1 MMKRRHF
8 NLIKTGRK
16 NKLALAVGLALA
28 MSAMGSVYASGNDDT
43 FKNFANKD
51 ALMKAAEGFK
61 TQEFKNST
69 GLEAIGADKAYAL
82 GYSGAGVGIGL
93 VDTPVW
99 SNNSELNG
107 KVYHYG
113 FDGALQDRNHGT
125 FISGIIAAKKDSKG
139 MHGIAF
145 DSEVY
150 SIGFDNSIYDKGKI
164 KQHKAYIG
172 FIDDLPDKVK
182 VVNNSWGAETGMLA
196 YNSDSIWN
204 IDSNYWKDNL
214 NVEEYR
220 DFKLLVTK
228 LKEDI
233 SIKNRAYVW
242 AAGNMGEL
250 GVPTFGAGVGNF
262 DELKN
267 NTVNVIS
274 GNLLTDTIASNSN
287 IAENAYKYT
296 VVAPGNDICSIDA
309 EGAKPWVNTIYKK
322 ENISATS
329 YAAPYVSATLGLIQ
343 EAYPYMN
350 GKEMIDT
357 LFSTANTKFGENEN
371 YVVLFGSDNDDKL
384 KNIKIIY
391 CDNTKHKDDEIKS
404 DLIKYFNHNKDKEKC
419 FKEFGIDDIESFLE
433 KFKNQGKVYYLK
445 REQIFG
451 QGIVDAGKA
460 VQGLGAIDVD
470 RLSKDDITTKY
481 SNEKFYMYKV
491 DTKKVADNFRGRNY
505 SIWSNDIG
513 DKNVTA
519 INAGLE
525 KTGDV
530 KLILLGENTYGGA
543 TVAKGGFLQ
552 IVRGV
557 GGDVYVGGDSNAAA
571 SAEINGYAKNIY
583 ALESGKVK
591 ISDIVSKNYANVD
604 ADFLAAALPDTNKVD
619 INGGLFAIGKNSITG
634 EGSTINVNLTRSDS
648 AIKGALYQD
657 ELGKINLS
665 LANEAKFILQQGTG
679 YYAGNS
685 YKSNDTINNLTLN
698 NSGEF
703 DLSKDRYFTKLTINN
718 LSGYNGIFSLNTDL
732 KNNIGD
738 MIIVR
743 NAESDVLQ
751 NIKIYDKNLFDISNI
766 DNPLLVVQAPSN
778 VIFSGILMDEGISKW
793 TPIITK
799 SNDDNGQSK
808 WFFLG
813 YTNDVNYDNPYM
825 TAMVKSYYTTDDT
838 INKGIEATT
847 NRYNTIHVVDVEQ
860 SEGEA
865 FQIKS
870 LNAHNSAISG
880 NVQFINSGKVKLT
893 AEHNSKGLF
902 LDEFIGISTE
912 KGNFSAQQDFSI
924 DMLDSYS
931 RKTVAIHNIKQAD
944 LNGNLDISLSASRIG
959 VGILNSGNLK
969 THNDVSIIS
978 GSDAIMGIDNS
989 GDMIIYGNLTLKDN
1003 YNEDNKYRYYSGI
1016 LNRNEQGTAKIYV
1029 SGDVNIE
1036 LSNNDAERY
1045 YYSYNDMYNY
1055 RNTPEKFVQGIFNDG
1070 GTIIVDGAIRMTNS
1084 DKRLDG
1090 IVNYSGNMIIGA
1102 IDSALEVEN
1111 RGFMEIKNRVKDV
1124 YLVNR
1129 GKLVLPDI
1137 AYLSYLS
1144 NSGELHGNELDISGD
1159 FYQGDGNVDYNNIY
1173 VDGIMTLSGGESTIG
1188 NLIVNNVN
1196 EEKAAI
1202 KIPYSGNAKTVIRNL
1217 DIKNNG
1223 IDFISANKDASLN
1236 ITNDCYIKN
1245 NNIQKNAIDKNYGNG
1260 NCYGELNINSSGKGI
1275 VKIIGEIC
1283 DNGSWDDENFKTTKI
1298 NLSNS
1303 DSFITTHIGG
1313 GDGVDLKMSNG
1324 AILELSDN
1332 VDGKNE
1338 YNRKYYR
1345 IGNIDLSS
1353 KAIIALSTLNS
1364 KSGLEIYRTKLGKEF
1379 NVVQLSGTDGI
1390 IRIGIMQDENMKGS
1404 ITSDIFSIRK
1414 NITEGA
1420 KHIVEL
1426 LPMQADFMLTNDT
1439 KINPFIIIKD
1449 SSENN
1454 GGYKLNFT
1462 INPFDA
1468 GAYNYTPTLTNEK
1481 SKDNVDLWKVT
1492 DIKLTGSTPNP
1503 TPEPDPN
1510 PNPMPDPD
1518 PAPNPNP
1525 TPDPDPNPNPMPE
1538 PNPDPN
1544 PNPTPDPDPNPNPN
1558 PNPDP
1563 NPNPNPDPTPDPN
1576 PTPAPVLSNLTYNTR
1591 ANAINNYYRWRDEY
1605 NNLQKRL
1612 GDLRMSKEENGLW
1625 ARTFHGKEES
1635 GKYGLNNQYNAFQIG
1650 YDKQLLQ
1657 DDGGKWF
1664 VGAAVTSYDGKTNYA
1679 KQGKA
1684 DNNSIGLALYGSYLG
1699 EKGHYF
1705 DVVAR
1710 HSRLKSELTSY
1721 AAGTGNKITGDYHNW
1736 GSSLSME
1743 YGRRISMK
1751 HDFYLQPEA
1760 ELTYGTTS
1768 SASYSLSDGSRV
1780 KQDGISSLTA
1790 RAGLTVGKEFKNS
1803 NVFASISAV
1812 HDFGDDNVFSIT
1824 DKYGKTYKD
1833 ISNLKDSWYEL
1844 SVGGNVKF
1852 NNNTY
1857 IYADLEKTF
1866 GGDIQTKWRYNFG
1879 VRYSF

>member
-16 NKLALAVGLALA
+16 SKLALAVGLALA
-28 MSAMGSVYASGNDDT
+28 MSAMGSVFASGNDDT

-384 KNIKIIY
+384 KDIKIIY
-391 CDNTKHKDDEIKS
+391 CDKTKHKDDEIKS

-451 QGIVDAGKA
+451 QGVVDAGKA

-513 DKNVTA
+513 DKNVTG

-557 GGDVYVGGDSNAAA
+557 GGDVYVGGDSNIAA

-685 YKSNDTINNLTLN
+685 YKSNDTINNLRMDSFATFDMSQDGVYSTLKI
-698 NSGEF
+698 
-703 DLSKDRYFTKLTINN
+703 DKLQGRDGQFI
-718 LSGYNGIFSLNTDL
+718 LGTDL
-732 KNNIGD
+732 ANCNGDSIFVTGSDAGEHWISIVDKNSVYADNEDGAKKVLVATTPDNVKFKGLALAQDMGVNQYNFTPNIYYD
-738 MIIVR
+738 
-743 NAESDVLQ
+743 E
-751 NIKIYDKNLFDISNI
+751 NIKGWYFNGFRNTFEKPSSNTSWIY
-766 DNPLLVVQAPSN
+766 
-778 VIFSGILMDEGISKW
+778 
-793 TPIITK
+793 T
-799 SNDDNGQSK
+799 
-808 WFFLG
+808 
-813 YTNDVNYDNPYM
+813 TNDV
-825 TAMVKSYYTTDDT
+825 
-838 INKGIEATT
+838 INKGIHIGNDSINVKVIQKETPAMIIRSHLDDKYSVYPIVISK
-847 NRYNTIHVVDVEQ
+847 NKYLNFVGDGAIEVYNNLDD
-860 SEGEA
+860 
-865 FQIKS
+865 
-870 LNAHNSAISG
+870 LNNGDKYFNIADSSAILNDG
-880 NVQFINSGKVKLT
+880 DINVHQRIILT
-893 AEHNSKGLF
+893 SKNE
-902 LDEFIGISTE
+902 DKNTP
-912 KGNFSAQQDFSI
+912 
-924 DMLDSYS
+924 
-931 RKTVAIHNIKQAD
+931 
-944 LNGNLDISLSASRIG
+944 
-959 VGILNSGNLK
+959 VGIYR
-969 THNDVSIIS
+969 SIE
-978 GSDAIMGIDNS
+978 N
-989 GDMIIYGNLTLKDN
+989 YGNLSFF
-1003 YNEDNKYRYYSGI
+1003 NELEINHS
-1016 LNRNEQGTAKIYV
+1016 
-1029 SGDVNIE
+1029 
-1036 LSNNDAERY
+1036 
-1045 YYSYNDMYNY
+1045 
-1055 RNTPEKFVQGIFNDG
+1055 
-1070 GTIIVDGAIRMTNS
+1070 
-1084 DKRLDG
+1084 
-1090 IVNYSGNMIIGA
+1090 VNYSHTSEAIYNLGKIDIGKK
-1102 IDSALEVEN
+1102 
-1111 RGFMEIKNRVKDV
+1111 F
-1124 YLVNR
+1124 
-1129 GKLVLPDI
+1129 
-1137 AYLSYLS
+1137 
-1144 NSGELHGNELDISGD
+1144 
-1159 FYQGDGNVDYNNIY
+1159 
-1173 VDGIMTLSGGESTIG
+1173 TI
-1188 NLIVNNVN
+1188 N
-1196 EEKAAI
+1196 
-1202 KIPYSGNAKTVIRNL
+1202 
-1217 DIKNNG
+1217 
-1223 IDFISANKDASLN
+1223 ISAD
-1236 ITNDCYIKN
+1236 T
-1245 NNIQKNAIDKNYGNG
+1245 
-1260 NCYGELNINSSGKGI
+1260 NINSPTGIYNGYETKKGGKYI
-1275 VKIIGEIC
+1275 FGEINAK
-1283 DNGSWDDENFKTTKI
+1283 D
-1298 NLSNS
+1298 
-1303 DSFITTHIGG
+1303 DSFITIT
-1313 GDGVDLKMSNG
+1313 DDLKNKSLRTAT
-1324 AILELSDN
+1324 AIENKGKMIFEKDLN
-1332 VDGKNE
+1332 V
-1338 YNRKYYR
+1338 
-1345 IGNIDLSS
+1345 ILPGNT
-1353 KAIIALSTLNS
+1353 STGPCS
-1364 KSGLEIYRTKLGKEF
+1364 WDYA
-1379 NVVQLSGTDGI
+1379 DGI
-1390 IRIGIMQDENMKGS
+1390 
-1404 ITSDIFSIRK
+1404 
-1414 NITEGA
+1414 
-1420 KHIVEL
+1420 
-1426 LPMQADFMLTNDT
+1426 
-1439 KINPFIIIKD
+1439 
-1449 SSENN
+1449 ENN
-1454 GGYKLNFT
+1454 GIHFT
-1462 INPFDA
+1462 YSDSPWS
-1468 GAYNYTPTLTNEK
+1468 PTY
-1481 SKDNVDLWKVT
+1481 SVD
-1492 DIKLTGSTPNP
+1492 
-1503 TPEPDPN
+1503 E
-1510 PNPMPDPD
+1510 
-1518 PAPNPNP
+1518 
-1525 TPDPDPNPNPMPE
+1525 
-1538 PNPDPN
+1538 
-1544 PNPTPDPDPNPNPN
+1544 
-1558 PNPDP
+1558 
-1563 NPNPNPDPTPDPN
+1563 
-1576 PTPAPVLSNLTYNTR
+1576 
-1591 ANAINNYYRWRDEY
+1591 
-1605 NNLQKRL
+1605 
-1612 GDLRMSKEENGLW
+1612 
-1625 ARTFHGKEES
+1625 
-1635 GKYGLNNQYNAFQIG
+1635 
-1650 YDKQLLQ
+1650 
-1657 DDGGKWF
+1657 
-1664 VGAAVTSYDGKTNYA
+1664 
-1679 KQGKA
+1679 
-1684 DNNSIGLALYGSYLG
+1684 GSYF
-1699 EKGHYF
+1699 E
-1705 DVVAR
+1705 
-1710 HSRLKSELTSY
+1710 
-1721 AAGTGNKITGDYHNW
+1721 
-1736 GSSLSME
+1736 
-1743 YGRRISMK
+1743 
-1751 HDFYLQPEA
+1751 
-1760 ELTYGTTS
+1760 
-1768 SASYSLSDGSRV
+1768 V
-1780 KQDGISSLTA
+1780 KD
-1790 RAGLTVGKEFKNS
+1790 
-1803 NVFASISAV
+1803 
-1812 HDFGDDNVFSIT
+1812 
-1824 DKYGKTYKD
+1824 
-1833 ISNLKDSWYEL
+1833 
-1844 SVGGNVKF
+1844 
-1852 NNNTY
+1852 
-1857 IYADLEKTF
+1857 
-1866 GGDIQTKWRYNFG
+1866 
-1879 VRYSF
+1879 

>member
-1 MMKRRHF
+1 MKRRNF

-16 NKLALAVGLALA
+16 SKLTLAVGLALA

-51 ALMKAAEGFK
+51 ALMKTAEGFK

-145 DSEVY
+145 DSDVY

-309 EGAKPWVNTIYKK
+309 EGAKLWVNTIYKK

-357 LFSTANTKFGENEN
+357 LFSTANTKFGKNEN

-384 KNIKIIY
+384 KDIKIIY

-445 REQIFG
+445 KEQIFG
-451 QGIVDAGKA
+451 QGIVDVGKA

-481 SNEKFYMYKV
+481 SNDKFYMYKV

-513 DKNVTA
+513 DKNVTG

-530 KLILLGENTYGGA
+530 KLILLGKNTYGGA

-557 GGDVYVGGDSNAAA
+557 GGDVYVGGDSNISA

-648 AIKGALYQD
+648 VIKGALYQD

-685 YKSNDTINNLTLN
+685 YKSNDTINNLRMDSFVTFDMSQDGVYSTLKIDKLQGRDGQFILGTDLANCKGDSIFVTGSDAGEHWISIVDKNGVYADNEDGAKKVLVATTPDNVKFKGLALTQDMGVNQYNFTPNIYYDENIKGWYFDGFKNTFEKPSSNTSWIYTTNDVINEGIHIGNDSINVKVIQKETPAMIIRSNLDDKYSVYPIVISKNKYLNFVGDGAIEVYNNLDNLN
-698 NSGEF
+698 NG
-703 DLSKDRYFTKLTINN
+703 DKYFHVADSSAILNDGDINVHQRIILTSRNEDKNTPVGIYRSIENYGNFSFFNELEINHSVNYSHTSEAIYNLGKMDIGKKFTINISADTN
-718 LSGYNGIFSLNTDL
+718 INSPTGIYNGYETKKGGKYIFGEINAKDDSFITITDDL
-732 KNNIGD
+732 KNKSLRTATAIENKGKMIFEKDLNIILPGNTSTGPCSWDYADGIENNGIHFTYSDSPWSPTYSVDEGSYFEVKGKLSISNSKAGEAGSIFNESKSVFKAGTIVTDNLITNKGEMYVKNGIEGTEFRNIGGTLLLD
-738 MIIVR
+738 GESKLGYLYNSDEGNITGDIVR
-743 NAESDVLQ
+743 
-751 NIKIYDKNLFDISNI
+751 
-766 DNPLLVVQAPSN
+766 
-778 VIFSGILMDEGISKW
+778 SK
-793 TPIITK
+793 K
-799 SNDDNGQSK
+799 
-808 WFFLG
+808 
-813 YTNDVNYDNPYM
+813 
-825 TAMVKSYYTTDDT
+825 
-838 INKGIEATT
+838 
-847 NRYNTIHVVDVEQ
+847 
-860 SEGEA
+860 
-865 FQIKS
+865 
-870 LNAHNSAISG
+870 
-880 NVQFINSGKVKLT
+880 
-893 AEHNSKGLF
+893 
-902 LDEFIGISTE
+902 
-912 KGNFSAQQDFSI
+912 
-924 DMLDSYS
+924 
-931 RKTVAIHNIKQAD
+931 
-944 LNGNLDISLSASRIG
+944 
-959 VGILNSGNLK
+959 
-969 THNDVSIIS
+969 
-978 GSDAIMGIDNS
+978 
-989 GDMIIYGNLTLKDN
+989 
-1003 YNEDNKYRYYSGI
+1003 
-1016 LNRNEQGTAKIYV
+1016 
-1029 SGDVNIE
+1029 
-1036 LSNNDAERY
+1036 
-1045 YYSYNDMYNY
+1045 
-1055 RNTPEKFVQGIFNDG
+1055 IFNDG
-1070 GTIIVDGAIRMTNS
+1070 NKIKLDTVYSNYIDNGDAAILN
-1084 DKRLDG
+1084 
-1090 IVNYSGNMIIGA
+1090 
-1102 IDSALEVEN
+1102 
-1111 RGFMEIKNRVKDV
+1111 IKNIKFESIKKNSWDT
-1124 YLVNR
+1124 
-1129 GKLVLPDI
+1129 DI
-1137 AYLSYLS
+1137 
-1144 NSGELHGNELDISGD
+1144 
-1159 FYQGDGNVDYNNIY
+1159 
-1173 VDGIMTLSGGESTIG
+1173 
-1188 NLIVNNVN
+1188 
-1196 EEKAAI
+1196 
-1202 KIPYSGNAKTVIRNL
+1202 
-1217 DIKNNG
+1217 
-1223 IDFISANKDASLN
+1223 
-1236 ITNDCYIKN
+1236 
-1245 NNIQKNAIDKNYGNG
+1245 KNYGNLIINENG
-1260 NCYGELNINSSGKGI
+1260 DGTVKIYGDIENQKGI
-1275 VKIIGEIC
+1275 LQLNLTNNESYISGSICGEGTNVK
-1283 DNGSWDDENFKTTKI
+1283 
-1298 NLSNS
+1298 L
-1303 DSFITTHIGG
+1303 
-1313 GDGVDLKMSNG
+1313 SNG
-1324 AILELSDN
+1324 AQWINNRYSYIDSLGLFDNGVIELAY
-1332 VDGKNE
+1332 GKSRGNDLIVKE
-1338 YNRKYYR
+1338 LNGNRGT
-1345 IGNIDLSS
+1345 INIQ
-1353 KAIIALSTLNS
+1353 I
-1364 KSGLEIYRTKLGKEF
+1364 KSG
-1379 NVVQLSGTDGI
+1379 
-1390 IRIGIMQDENMKGS
+1390 
-1404 ITSDIFSIRK
+1404 
-1414 NITEGA
+1414 
-1420 KHIVEL
+1420 
-1426 LPMQADFMLTNDT
+1426 DT
-1439 KINPFIIIKD
+1439 KIYAGELKIDKNNTYGAVHTINLINKGVSSYDLNHASPFTIIED
-1449 SSENN
+1449 SSEKN

-1462 INPFDA
+1462 INHFDA

-1481 SKDNVDLWKVT
+1481 SQDNVDLWKVT

-1503 TPEPDPN
+1503 TPD
-1510 PNPMPDPD
+1510 
-1518 PAPNPNP
+1518 
-1525 TPDPDPNPNPMPE
+1525 

-1544 PNPTPDPDPNPNPN
+1544 PNPTPDPNPNPN

-1563 NPNPNPDPTPDPN
+1563 NPDPTPDPDPNPNPNPDPNPDPTPDPDPNPNPDPNPDPTPDPDPNPNPTPDPDPN

-1612 GDLRMSKEENGLW
+1612 GDLRMSTEENGLW

-1657 DDGGKWF
+1657 DDGSKWF

-1803 NVFASISAV
+1803 NIFASISAV
-1812 HDFGDDNVFSIT
+1812 HDFGDDNVLSIT

>member
-16 NKLALAVGLALA
+16 SKLALAVGLALA

-69 GLEAIGADKAYAL
+69 GLEAIGADKSYAL
-82 GYSGAGVGIGL
+82 GYSGD
-93 VDTPVW
+93 DTYLGMIELSQPHI
-99 SNNSELNG
+99 SNDDLCGNICKDGDLLLG
-107 KVYHYG
+107 KPNDILHATHV
-113 FDGALQDRNHGT
+113 A
-125 FISGIIAAKKDSKG
+125 GIILAKKSGLKDNAD
-139 MHGIAF
+139 MHG
-145 DSEVY
+145 V
-150 SIGFDNSIYDKGKI
+150 
-164 KQHKAYIG
+164 
-172 FIDDLPDKVK
+172 
-182 VVNNSWGAETGMLA
+182 A
-196 YNSDSIWN
+196 YNSKLYTYQVDTGVIKPLLLKIPDSVIIIN
-204 IDSNYWKDNL
+204 ESFGFPSGLAESIVGSDMRIL
-214 NVEEYR
+214 NS
-220 DFKLLVTK
+220 KLAANGK
-228 LKEDI
+228 LI
-233 SIKNRAYVW
+233 IH
-242 AAGNMGEL
+242 AAGNDSMLERKDLMDAYTDNTKHNFIGVAGINQNKKTNESNFLNPVSNLPGSLKSNFVMAPSANINSTLPNNKYGEM
-250 GVPTFGAGVGNF
+250 
-262 DELKN
+262 
-267 NTVNVIS
+267 S
-274 GNLLTDTIASNSN
+274 G
-287 IAENAYKYT
+287 
-296 VVAPGNDICSIDA
+296 
-309 EGAKPWVNTIYKK
+309 
-322 ENISATS
+322 TS
-329 YAAPYVSATLGLIQ
+329 MAAPYVTGTAALVQ
-343 EAYPYMN
+343 EACPYLT
-350 GKEMIDT
+350 GKQIGDII
-357 LFSTANTKFGENEN
+357 LSTANNKFELAPYYFQIETSRDGSENGEDRYKLDKIRQIFIKQDGVQVINTIDEN
-371 YVVLFGSDNDDKL
+371 LIGDFFDLYIAKNHIRHPDRETFINNTL
-384 KNIKIIY
+384 K
-391 CDNTKHKDDEIKS
+391 
-404 DLIKYFNHNKDKEKC
+404 NKDKIWEVVELP
-419 FKEFGIDDIESFLE
+419 FEE
-433 KFKNQGKVYYLK
+433 V
-445 REQIFG
+445 FG

-481 SNEKFYMYKV
+481 SNDKFYMYKV

-513 DKNVTA
+513 DKNVTG
-519 INAGLE
+519 INVGLE

-557 GGDVYVGGDSNAAA
+557 GGDVYVGGDSNVAA

-685 YKSNDTINNLTLN
+685 YKSNDTVNNLRMDSFATFDMSQDGVYSTLKIDKLQGRDGQFILGTDLAN
-698 NSGEF
+698 CKGDSIFVTGSDAGEHWISIV
-703 DLSKDRYFTKLTINN
+703 DK
-718 LSGYNGIFSLNTDL
+718 NGIYADNEDGAKKVFVATTPDNVEFKGLALAQDMGVNQYNFTP
-732 KNNIGD
+732 NIYYD
-738 MIIVR
+738 
-743 NAESDVLQ
+743 E
-751 NIKIYDKNLFDISNI
+751 NIKGWYFDGFRNEFAKPEVDS
-766 DNPLLVVQAPSN
+766 
-778 VIFSGILMDEGISKW
+778 VINKSGIYTTDNVFNNGIYGNGAHYLDGSWKETAIKVIKGKAPYLIINKTGIDEN
-793 TPIITK
+793 IIGV
-799 SNDDNGQSK
+799 SGAVQ
-808 WFFLG
+808 FLG
-813 YTNDVNYDNPYM
+813 DGPVNIKVENNDPMKSYIYGTTTGLKYRGDHILNANQDM
-825 TAMVKSYYTTDDT
+825 KIDVKSYNDTYGIDNFVPKRYT
-838 INKGIEATT
+838 GYRIETT
-847 NRYNTIHVVDVEQ
+847 
-860 SEGEA
+860 
-865 FQIKS
+865 
-870 LNAHNSAISG
+870 LN
-880 NVQFINSGKVKLT
+880 F
-893 AEHNSKGLF
+893 
-902 LDEFIGISTE
+902 
-912 KGNFSAQQDFSI
+912 
-924 DMLDSYS
+924 
-931 RKTVAIHNIKQAD
+931 
-944 LNGNLDISLSASRIG
+944 NGNLDI
-959 VGILNSGNLK
+959 NLK
-969 THNDVSIIS
+969 
-978 GSDAIMGIDNS
+978 
-989 GDMIIYGNLTLKDN
+989 
-1003 YNEDNKYRYYSGI
+1003 
-1016 LNRNEQGTAKIYV
+1016 
-1029 SGDVNIE
+1029 
-1036 LSNNDAERY
+1036 
-1045 YYSYNDMYNY
+1045 
-1055 RNTPEKFVQGIFNDG
+1055 NTN
-1070 GTIIVDGAIRMTNS
+1070 
-1084 DKRLDG
+1084 
-1090 IVNYSGNMIIGA
+1090 
-1102 IDSALEVEN
+1102 
-1111 RGFMEIKNRVKDV
+1111 
-1124 YLVNR
+1124 
-1129 GKLVLPDI
+1129 
-1137 AYLSYLS
+1137 
-1144 NSGELHGNELDISGD
+1144 
-1159 FYQGDGNVDYNNIY
+1159 
-1173 VDGIMTLSGGESTIG
+1173 
-1188 NLIVNNVN
+1188 
-1196 EEKAAI
+1196 
-1202 KIPYSGNAKTVIRNL
+1202 NAKTVAIINNREININKNLNINVSGGYANGISNVPEGKLCVGGNVNITTDGNTEGFTGIRNGTTNNTYDDETDVHIDGDL
-1217 DIKNNG
+1217 NVDLTHSKSKSDVAIKNTRLGNMLVKGNINVKCVLEDNYSIENSGVMTVGKINSDSSIKNNG
-1223 IDFISANKDASLN
+1223 TIKTSNGIFCNGVLN
-1236 ITNDCYIKN
+1236 N
-1245 NNIQKNAIDKNYGNG
+1245 
-1260 NCYGELNINSSGKGI
+1260 
-1275 VKIIGEIC
+1275 V
-1283 DNGSWDDENFKTTKI
+1283 
-1298 NLSNS
+1298 
-1303 DSFITTHIGG
+1303 G
-1313 GDGVDLKMSNG
+1313 GD
-1324 AILELSDN
+1324 LELSGVSKISRLYNLDKISGEELTINELVNSGGNINIDELTLGKKLNNTGNIEIQGLVGGDN
-1332 VDGKNE
+1332 TNPVDISGHGAISINQNKNSMVKFVGAICNDTKLTMNLVGKESYFDGHFYTNTGINYVDADIQISDGAAWIIDKKTQYNSDLKQNVKSISLNNGIIKLADCKNELIIHEFDGKNGIFLIKLNQDTLDKE
-1338 YNRKYYR
+1338 
-1345 IGNIDLSS
+1345 NISAG
-1353 KAIIALSTLNS
+1353 KIIINKNSTENS
-1364 KSGLEIYRTKLGKEF
+1364 HHSVNLIAT
-1379 NVVQLSGTDGI
+1379 Q
-1390 IRIGIMQDENMKGS
+1390 
-1404 ITSDIFSIRK
+1404 
-1414 NITEGA
+1414 
-1420 KHIVEL
+1420 
-1426 LPMQADFMLTNDT
+1426 PDFLLTNDT
-1439 KINPFIIIKD
+1439 KINPFTIIED
-1449 SSENN
+1449 SSEKN

-1492 DIKLTGSTPNP
+1492 DIKLTGSTP
-1503 TPEPDPN
+1503 D
-1510 PNPMPDPD
+1510 
-1518 PAPNPNP
+1518 P
-1525 TPDPDPNPNPMPE
+1525 TPD

-1544 PNPTPDPDPNPNPN
+1544 PNPTPDPDPNPNPTPDPDPN
-1558 PNPDP
+1558 PNPTPDPNPDP
-1563 NPNPNPDPTPDPN
+1563 NPNPTPDPNPNPNPDPNPKPDPDPTPDPN

-1612 GDLRMSKEENGLW
+1612 GDLRMSTEENGLW

-1657 DDGGKWF
+1657 DDGSKWF

-1803 NVFASISAV
+1803 NIFASISAV

-1844 SVGGNVKF
+1844 SVCGNVKF

>member
-172 FIDDLPDKVK
+172 FIDDLPDK

-445 REQIFG
+445 KEQIFG

-685 YKSNDTINNLTLN
+685 YKSNDTINNLRMDSFATFDMSQDGVYSTLKIDKLQGRDGQFILGTDLAN
-698 NSGEF
+698 CKGDSIFVTGSDAGEHWISIV
-703 DLSKDRYFTKLTINN
+703 DK
-718 LSGYNGIFSLNTDL
+718 NGIYADNEDGAKKVLVATTPDNVEFKGLALAQDMGVNQYNFTP
-732 KNNIGD
+732 NIYYD
-738 MIIVR
+738 
-743 NAESDVLQ
+743 E
-751 NIKIYDKNLFDISNI
+751 NIKGWYFDGFRNEFAKPEVDS
-766 DNPLLVVQAPSN
+766 
-778 VIFSGILMDEGISKW
+778 VINKSGIYTTDNVFNNGIYGNGAHYLDGSWKETAIKVIKGKAPYLIINKTGIDEN
-793 TPIITK
+793 IIGV
-799 SNDDNGQSK
+799 SGAVQ
-808 WFFLG
+808 FLG
-813 YTNDVNYDNPYM
+813 DGPVNIKVENNDPMKSYIYGTTTGLKYRGDHILNANQDM
-825 TAMVKSYYTTDDT
+825 KIDVKSYNDTYGIDNFVPKRYT
-838 INKGIEATT
+838 GYRIETT
-847 NRYNTIHVVDVEQ
+847 
-860 SEGEA
+860 
-865 FQIKS
+865 
-870 LNAHNSAISG
+870 LN
-880 NVQFINSGKVKLT
+880 F
-893 AEHNSKGLF
+893 
-902 LDEFIGISTE
+902 
-912 KGNFSAQQDFSI
+912 
-924 DMLDSYS
+924 
-931 RKTVAIHNIKQAD
+931 
-944 LNGNLDISLSASRIG
+944 NGNLDI
-959 VGILNSGNLK
+959 NLK
-969 THNDVSIIS
+969 
-978 GSDAIMGIDNS
+978 
-989 GDMIIYGNLTLKDN
+989 
-1003 YNEDNKYRYYSGI
+1003 
-1016 LNRNEQGTAKIYV
+1016 
-1029 SGDVNIE
+1029 
-1036 LSNNDAERY
+1036 
-1045 YYSYNDMYNY
+1045 
-1055 RNTPEKFVQGIFNDG
+1055 NTN
-1070 GTIIVDGAIRMTNS
+1070 
-1084 DKRLDG
+1084 
-1090 IVNYSGNMIIGA
+1090 
-1102 IDSALEVEN
+1102 
-1111 RGFMEIKNRVKDV
+1111 
-1124 YLVNR
+1124 
-1129 GKLVLPDI
+1129 
-1137 AYLSYLS
+1137 
-1144 NSGELHGNELDISGD
+1144 
-1159 FYQGDGNVDYNNIY
+1159 
-1173 VDGIMTLSGGESTIG
+1173 
-1188 NLIVNNVN
+1188 
-1196 EEKAAI
+1196 
-1202 KIPYSGNAKTVIRNL
+1202 NAKTVAIINNREININKNLNINVSGGYANGISNVPEGKLCVGGNVNITTDGNTEGFTGIRNGTTNNTYDDETDVHIDGDL
-1217 DIKNNG
+1217 NVDLTHSKSKSDVAIKNTRLGNMLVKGNINVKCVLEDNYSIENSGVMTVGKINSDSSIKNNG
-1223 IDFISANKDASLN
+1223 TIKTSNGIFCNGVLN
-1236 ITNDCYIKN
+1236 N
-1245 NNIQKNAIDKNYGNG
+1245 
-1260 NCYGELNINSSGKGI
+1260 
-1275 VKIIGEIC
+1275 V
-1283 DNGSWDDENFKTTKI
+1283 
-1298 NLSNS
+1298 
-1303 DSFITTHIGG
+1303 G
-1313 GDGVDLKMSNG
+1313 GD
-1324 AILELSDN
+1324 LELSGVSKISRLYNLDKISGEELTINELVNSGGNINIDELTLGKKLNNTGNIEIQGLVGGDN
-1332 VDGKNE
+1332 TNPVDISGHGAISINQNKNSMVKFVGAICNDTKLTMNLVGKESYFDGHFYTNTGINYVDADIQISDGAAWIIDKKTQYNSDLKQNVKSISLNNGIIKLADCKNELIIHEFDGKNGIFLIKLNQDTLDKE
-1338 YNRKYYR
+1338 
-1345 IGNIDLSS
+1345 NISAG
-1353 KAIIALSTLNS
+1353 KIIINKNSTENS
-1364 KSGLEIYRTKLGKEF
+1364 HHSVNLIAT
-1379 NVVQLSGTDGI
+1379 Q
-1390 IRIGIMQDENMKGS
+1390 
-1404 ITSDIFSIRK
+1404 
-1414 NITEGA
+1414 
-1420 KHIVEL
+1420 
-1426 LPMQADFMLTNDT
+1426 PDFLLTNDT
-1439 KINPFIIIKD
+1439 KINPFTIIED
-1449 SSENN
+1449 SSEKN

-1492 DIKLTGSTPNP
+1492 DIKLTGSTP
-1503 TPEPDPN
+1503 D
-1510 PNPMPDPD
+1510 
-1518 PAPNPNP
+1518 PNP
-1525 TPDPDPNPNPMPE
+1525 TPD
-1538 PNPDPN
+1538 PDPN
-1544 PNPTPDPDPNPNPN
+1544 PNPTPDPDPNPNPTPDPDPN
-1558 PNPDP
+1558 PNPTPDP
-1563 NPNPNPDPTPDPN
+1563 NPNPNPNPNPKPDPDPTPDPN

-1612 GDLRMSKEENGLW
+1612 GDLRMSTEENGLW

-1657 DDGGKWF
+1657 DDGSKWF

-1736 GSSLSME
+1736 GNSLSME

-1803 NVFASISAV
+1803 NIFASISAV